1 MNNQKTGNTLNLALD
16 ATSREREA
24 SMNLNA
30 GYEKETQ
37 RWKLIIRY
45 FGAASELET
54 DEIVVTPLLGNYG
67 IADIP
72 QDQIEGFAQNP
83 AVEYIEAPKR
93 LYFAAYEGRQISCV
107 NPVQNQSPYL
117 FGKGILI
124 ACIDSG
130 VDYTH
135 PDFRNEDG
143 STRILRLWDQS
154 IPGNPPKGY
163 RIGSAGDRSGKWKR
177 KSGNGAWRSAGEQ
190 SVGGEAGDP
199 GTEWISQN
207 HRADAGGGLCDPYR
221 TGASD
226 AGGDQSELRKQLWS
240 T

>member
-30 GYEKETQ
+30 GYEKDTQ

-54 DEIVVTPLLGNYG
+54 DEIVITPLLGNYG

-93 LYFAAYEGRQISCV
+93 LYFAAYEGRQTSCV

-117 FGKGILI
+117 FGKGIRAWI
-124 ACIDSG
+124 IRIRTFGTRMDP
-130 VDYTH
+130 H
-135 PDFRNEDG
+135 G
-143 STRILRLWDQS
+143 SCGCGISRSRAI
-154 IPGNPPKGY
+154 PPKG
-163 RIGSAGDRSGKWKR
+163 IGSAVSTHRSRSIGHWKR
-177 KSGNGAWRSAGEQ
+177 IRWQKERRWFQA
-190 SVGGEAGDP
+190 
-199 GTEWISQN
+199 
-207 HRADAGGGLCDPYR
+207 
-221 TGASD
+221 
-226 AGGDQSELRKQLWS
+226 
-240 T
+240 